1 MTRHSTAMRLQHM
14 LDYAREAYE
23 MTRSITRQDLD
34 NDRRLNL
41 AVVRLLEVLGEAAA
55 KVPPEEREKLTGI
68 PWFEIV
74 GLRNRLIHGYDEV
87 NLSMI
92 WEIVQNDLPVL
103 IAELEKVV

>member
-23 MTRSITRQDLD
+23 MTRSITRHDLD

-55 KVPPEEREKLTGI
+55 KVPPEEREEFTGI

-92 WEIVQNDLPVL
+92 WEIVRNDLPVL